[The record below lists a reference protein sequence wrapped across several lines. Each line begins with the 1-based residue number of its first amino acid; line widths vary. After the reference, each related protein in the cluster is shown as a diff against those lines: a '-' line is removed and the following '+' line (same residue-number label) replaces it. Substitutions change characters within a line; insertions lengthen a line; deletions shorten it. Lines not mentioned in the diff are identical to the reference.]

1 MRRAVTALRALLS
14 AHCEGTSPELAVLNG
29 SPLSYWAGGEEMNPM
44 HATFVTACVQV
55 LQEGVADTLREPC
68 VLGLAWLF
76 SDLGRVTL
84 AVPRMAAEAFS

>member
-1 MRRAVTALRALLS
+1 
-14 AHCEGTSPELAVLNG
+14 
-29 SPLSYWAGGEEMNPM
+29 MNPM

-55 LQEGVADTLREPC
+55 LQEGVVDTLREPC

-76 SDLGRVTL
+76 SDLGRVAL